1 MNKKLRLGVLVSGR
15 GTNLQ
20 AIIDSIN
27 EGKLLAEIV
36 IVISDN
42 PKAMAL
48 ERAKIANI
56 PTAYV
61 KPGKK
66 SEFEREIIRI
76 LEENKVDL
84 IVLAGFM
91 RILSADFVSR
101 FPLRIINIHPSLLP
115 SFPGLEAQRQALEYG
130 VKITG
135 CTVHFVNEIVDGGP
149 IILQEAVPV
158 YDDDT
163 VESLSAR
170 IMEKEHKILVEA
182 IRLFGEN
189 RLKVVGRRVFIDKE
203 GIDQCL

>member
-1 MNKKLRLGVLVSGR
+1 MDKKLRIGVLASGR

-20 AIIDSIN
+20 AMIVSIQ
-27 EGKLLAEIV
+27 GGDLSAEIA

-42 PKAMAL
+42 WDAMAL
-48 ERAKIANI
+48 ERARMANI
-56 PTAYV
+56 PTIYV

-66 SEFEREIIRI
+66 SEFERDVINI
-76 LEENKVDL
+76 LEENNVEL

-91 RILSADFVSR
+91 RILSPNFVNH
-101 FPLRIINIHPSLLP
+101 FPLKIINIHPSLLP

-135 CTVHFVNEIVDGGP
+135 CTVHFVNEMVDAGP

-163 VESLSAR
+163 VESLSDR
-170 IMEKEHKILVEA
+170 ILEKEHKILVEA
-182 IRLFGEN
+182 VRLFSEN
-189 RLKVVGRRVFIDKE
+189 KLEVSGRRVFINETGSDK
-203 GIDQCL
+203 CL

>member
-1 MNKKLRLGVLVSGR
+1 LDKKLRLGVLVSGR

-91 RILSADFVSR
+91 RILSANFVSR

-170 IMEKEHKILVEA
+170 ILEKEHKILVEA

-189 RLKVVGRRVFIDKE
+189 RLKIVGRRVFIDKE

>member
-1 MNKKLRLGVLVSGR
+1 LNKKLRLGVLVSGR

-170 IMEKEHKILVEA
+170 ILEKEHKILVEA

>member
-1 MNKKLRLGVLVSGR
+1 MSKKLRIGVLVSGR

-27 EGKLLAEIV
+27 EGKLYAEIA

-42 PKAMAL
+42 PNAMAL
-48 ERAKIANI
+48 ERAKKANI
-56 PTAYV
+56 PTVYV

-66 SEFEREIIRI
+66 SEFEGEIIRI

-91 RILSADFVSR
+91 RILSPNFVNH
-101 FPLRIINIHPSLLP
+101 FPLKIINIHPSLLP

-170 IMEKEHKILVEA
+170 ILEKEHKILVEA
-182 IRLFGEN
+182 IRLFSEN
-189 RLKVVGRRVFIDKE
+189 RLRVVGRRVFIDKE
-203 GIDQCL
+203 GIDKCL

>member
-42 PKAMAL
+42 PNAMAL
-48 ERAKIANI
+48 ERAKRANI

-76 LEENKVDL
+76 LEENKVNL

>member
-1 MNKKLRLGVLVSGR
+1 MKDKLKIGVLVSGR

-20 AIIDSIN
+20 AIIDGIDS
-27 EGKLLAEIV
+27 GKIDGEIR

-42 PKAMAL
+42 PNALAL
-48 ERAKIANI
+48 ERAKRANI
-56 PTAYV
+56 PTVYV

-66 SEFEREIIRI
+66 SEFEREITRI
-76 LEENKVDL
+76 LEENCVEL

-91 RILSADFVSR
+91 RILSVNFVNH
-101 FPLRIINIHPSLLP
+101 FPMKIINIHPSLLP
-115 SFPGLEAQRQALEYG
+115 SFPGLQAQKQALDYG

-163 VESLSAR
+163 VDTLSER
-170 IMEKEHKILVEA
+170 ILEKEHNILVEA
-182 IRLFGEN
+182 IRLFQQG
-189 RLKVVGRRVFIDKE
+189 RLRIEGRRVFID
-203 GIDQCL
+203 

>member
-1 MNKKLRLGVLVSGR
+1 MSKKLRIGVLVSGR

-20 AIIDSIN
+20 AIIDSIQK
-27 EGKLLAEIV
+27 GDLSAEIV

-42 PKAMAL
+42 PNAMAL
-48 ERAKIANI
+48 ERANKANI

-66 SEFEREIIRI
+66 SEFEEEIIRL
-76 LEENKVDL
+76 LEENNVEL

-91 RILSADFVSR
+91 RILSPNFVNH

-135 CTVHFVNEIVDGGP
+135 CTVHFVNEMVDAGP

-163 VESLSAR
+163 VESLSNR
-170 IMEKEHKILVEA
+170 ILEKEHKILVEA
-182 IRLFGEN
+182 IRLFSEN
-189 RLKVVGRRVFIDKE
+189 RLKVVGRRVFIDKTST
-203 GIDQCL
+203 DKRL

>member
-1 MNKKLRLGVLVSGR
+1 LNKKLRLGVLASGR

-170 IMEKEHKILVEA
+170 ILEKEHKILVEA

>member
-76 LEENKVDL
+76 LEENKVNL

-170 IMEKEHKILVEA
+170 ILEKEHKILVEA

>member
-1 MNKKLRLGVLVSGR
+1 
-15 GTNLQ
+15 
-20 AIIDSIN
+20 
-27 EGKLLAEIV
+27 
-36 IVISDN
+36 
-42 PKAMAL
+42 MAL

-170 IMEKEHKILVEA
+170 ILEKEHKILVEA

>member
-20 AIIDSIN
+20 AIIDSIQRG
-27 EGKLLAEIV
+27 ELSAEIV

-42 PKAMAL
+42 PNAMAL
-48 ERAKIANI
+48 ERARMANI

-66 SEFEREIIRI
+66 SEFEAEIIRI
-76 LEENKVDL
+76 LEENNVEL

-91 RILSADFVSR
+91 RILSPNFVNH

-135 CTVHFVNEIVDGGP
+135 CTVHFVNELVDAGP
-149 IILQEAVPV
+149 IILQEAVSV

-163 VESLSAR
+163 VESLSNR
-170 IMEKEHKILVEA
+170 ILEKEHKILVEA

-189 RLKVVGRRVFIDKE
+189 RLKVVGRRVFIDKASS
-203 GIDQCL
+203 DKCL

>member
-1 MNKKLRLGVLVSGR
+1 MSKKLRIGVLVSGR

-20 AIIDSIN
+20 AIIDSIQK
-27 EGKLLAEIV
+27 GDLSAEIV

-42 PKAMAL
+42 PNAMAL
-48 ERAKIANI
+48 ERAKKANI

-66 SEFEREIIRI
+66 SEFEEKIIRL
-76 LEENKVDL
+76 LEENNVEL

-91 RILSADFVSR
+91 RILSPNFVNH

-135 CTVHFVNEIVDGGP
+135 CTVHFVNEMVDAGP

-163 VESLSAR
+163 VESLSNR
-170 IMEKEHKILVEA
+170 ILEKEHKILVEA
-182 IRLFGEN
+182 IRLFSEN
-189 RLKVVGRRVFIDKE
+189 RLKVVGRRVFIDKTST
-203 GIDQCL
+203 DKRL

>member
-1 MNKKLRLGVLVSGR
+1 LNKKLRLGILVSGR

-170 IMEKEHKILVEA
+170 ILEKEHKILVEA

>member
-1 MNKKLRLGVLVSGR
+1 LNKKLRLGVLVSGR

-76 LEENKVDL
+76 LEENKVNL

-170 IMEKEHKILVEA
+170 ILEKEHKILVEA

>member
-1 MNKKLRLGVLVSGR
+1 MSKKLRLGVLVSGR

-27 EGKLLAEIV
+27 EGKLSAEIV

-42 PKAMAL
+42 PNAMAL
-48 ERAKIANI
+48 ERAKRVNI
-56 PTAYV
+56 PTVYV
-61 KPGKK
+61 KPGKR
-66 SEFEREIIRI
+66 SEFEGEIIKI
-76 LEENKVDL
+76 LEKNNVDL

-91 RILSADFVSR
+91 RILSSDFVNH

-115 SFPGLEAQRQALEYG
+115 SFPGLNAQKQALEYG

-163 VESLSAR
+163 VETLSAR
-170 IMEKEHKILVEA
+170 ILEKEHKILVEA

-189 RLKVVGRRVFIDKE
+189 RLRVVGRRVFIDKE
-203 GIDQCL
+203 GIDKCL

>member
-1 MNKKLRLGVLVSGR
+1 LNKKLRLGVLVSGR

-76 LEENKVDL
+76 LEENKVNL

>member
-1 MNKKLRLGVLVSGR
+1 LNKKLRLGVLVSGR

-170 IMEKEHKILVEA
+170 ILEKEHKILVEA

-203 GIDQCL
+203 GID

>member
-170 IMEKEHKILVEA
+170 ILEKEHKILVEA

>member
-1 MNKKLRLGVLVSGR
+1 MDKKLKIGVLASGR

-20 AIIDSIN
+20 AMIDGIQRGELS
-27 EGKLLAEIV
+27 AEIA

-42 PKAMAL
+42 RDAMAL
-48 ERAKIANI
+48 ERARKANI
-56 PTAYV
+56 PTVYV

-66 SEFEREIIRI
+66 SEFEREVINI
-76 LEENKVDL
+76 LEENNAEL

-91 RILSADFVSR
+91 RILSPNFVNH
-101 FPLRIINIHPSLLP
+101 FPLKIINIHPSLLP

-135 CTVHFVNEIVDGGP
+135 CTVHFVNEMVDAGP

-163 VESLSAR
+163 VESLSDR
-170 IMEKEHKILVEA
+170 ILEKEHKILVEA
-182 IRLFGEN
+182 VRIFSEN
-189 RLKVVGRRVFIDKE
+189 KLKVIGRRVFIDKT
-203 GIDQCL
+203 GSDKCL

>member
-1 MNKKLRLGVLVSGR
+1 MSKKLRIGVLVSGR

-20 AIIDSIN
+20 AIIDSIQR
-27 EGKLLAEIV
+27 GDLSAEIA

-42 PKAMAL
+42 QNAMAL
-48 ERAKIANI
+48 ERAKRANI

-66 SEFEREIIRI
+66 SEFEGEIIRI
-76 LEENKVDL
+76 LEENNVEL

-91 RILSADFVSR
+91 RILSSNFVNH

-135 CTVHFVNEIVDGGP
+135 CTVHFVNEMVDAGP

-158 YDDDT
+158 YDNDT
-163 VESLSAR
+163 VESLSNR
-170 IMEKEHKILVEA
+170 ILEKEHKILVEA
-182 IRLFGEN
+182 IRLFSEN
-189 RLKVVGRRVFIDKE
+189 RLRVVGRRVFIDKASS
-203 GIDQCL
+203 DKCL

>member
-1 MNKKLRLGVLVSGR
+1 MDKKLRLGVLASGR

-48 ERAKIANI
+48 ERAKRANI

-61 KPGKK
+61 KPGKR

-170 IMEKEHKILVEA
+170 ILEKEHKILVEA

-189 RLKVVGRRVFIDKE
+189 RLRVVGRRVFIDKE
-203 GIDQCL
+203 GFDQCL

>member
-1 MNKKLRLGVLVSGR
+1 MSKRLRLGVLVSGR

-27 EGKLLAEIV
+27 EGELSAEIA

-42 PKAMAL
+42 PNAMAL
-48 ERAKIANI
+48 ERAKRANI

-66 SEFEREIIRI
+66 SEFEEEIIRI
-76 LEENKVDL
+76 LEENNVDL

-91 RILSADFVSR
+91 RILSPNFINR

-115 SFPGLEAQRQALEYG
+115 SFPGLNAQKQALEYG

-149 IILQEAVPV
+149 IIIQEAVPV

-163 VESLSAR
+163 VETLSAR
-170 IMEKEHKILVEA
+170 ILEKEHKILVEA

-189 RLKVVGRRVFIDKE
+189 KLRVSGRRVFIDKE
-203 GIDQCL
+203 SIDKCL

>member
-1 MNKKLRLGVLVSGR
+1 MSKKLIIGVLVSGR

-20 AIIDSIN
+20 AIIDSIQRG
-27 EGKLLAEIV
+27 ELSAEIA

-42 PKAMAL
+42 PNAMAL
-48 ERAKIANI
+48 ERARRADI

-76 LEENKVDL
+76 LEENKVEL

-91 RILSADFVSR
+91 RILSPDFVNH
-101 FPLRIINIHPSLLP
+101 FPMKIINIHPSLLP

-135 CTVHFVNEIVDGGP
+135 CTVHFVNEMVDAGP

-170 IMEKEHKILVEA
+170 ILEKEHKILVEA

-189 RLKVVGRRVFIDKE
+189 RLKVIGRRVFIDKTSPN
-203 GIDQCL
+203 

>member
-1 MNKKLRLGVLVSGR
+1 MSKKLRLGVLVSGR

-27 EGKLLAEIV
+27 EGELSAEIA

-42 PKAMAL
+42 PNAMAL
-48 ERAKIANI
+48 ERAKRANI
-56 PTAYV
+56 PTVCV
-61 KPGKK
+61 KPGRK
-66 SEFEREIIRI
+66 SEFEEEIIRI
-76 LEENKVDL
+76 LEENNVDL

-91 RILSADFVSR
+91 RILSSNFVNH
-101 FPLRIINIHPSLLP
+101 FPLKIINIHPSLLP
-115 SFPGLEAQRQALEYG
+115 SFPGLNAQKQALEYG

-163 VESLSAR
+163 VETLSAR
-170 IMEKEHKILVEA
+170 ILEKEHKILVEA

-189 RLKVVGRRVFIDKE
+189 RLRVSGRRVFIDKE
-203 GIDQCL
+203 GINKCL

>member
-1 MNKKLRLGVLVSGR
+1 MSRKLRLGVLVSGR

-27 EGKLLAEIV
+27 EGKLSAEIA

-42 PKAMAL
+42 PNAMAL
-48 ERAKIANI
+48 ERARKANI

-61 KPGKK
+61 KPGRK
-66 SEFEREIIRI
+66 SEFEREIIDI
-76 LEENKVDL
+76 LEKNNVDL

-91 RILSADFVSR
+91 RILSPNFVNH

-170 IMEKEHKILVEA
+170 ILEKEHKILVEA

-189 RLKVVGRRVFIDKE
+189 RLRVSGRRVFIDKE
-203 GIDQCL
+203 GFDKCL

>member
-1 MNKKLRLGVLVSGR
+1 MDKKLRLGVLVSGR

-91 RILSADFVSR
+91 RILSANFVSR

-170 IMEKEHKILVEA
+170 ILEKEHKILVEA

-189 RLKVVGRRVFIDKE
+189 RLKIVGRRVFIDKE

>member
-1 MNKKLRLGVLVSGR
+1 LDKKLRLGVLASGR

-48 ERAKIANI
+48 ERAKRANI

-61 KPGKK
+61 KPGKR

-170 IMEKEHKILVEA
+170 ILEKEHKILVEA

-189 RLKVVGRRVFIDKE
+189 RLRVVGRRVFIDKE
-203 GIDQCL
+203 GFDQCL

>member
-1 MNKKLRLGVLVSGR
+1 MVSGR

-170 IMEKEHKILVEA
+170 ILEKEHKILVEA

>member
-76 LEENKVDL
+76 LEENKVNL

>member
-1 MNKKLRLGVLVSGR
+1 MSKKLRLGVLVSGR

-27 EGKLLAEIV
+27 EGKLSAEIA

-42 PKAMAL
+42 PNAMAL
-48 ERAKIANI
+48 ERARKANI

-66 SEFEREIIRI
+66 SEFEREIINI
-76 LEENKVDL
+76 LEENNVDL

-91 RILSADFVSR
+91 RILSPNFVNH

-115 SFPGLEAQRQALEYG
+115 SFPGLNAQKQALEYG

-135 CTVHFVNEIVDGGP
+135 CTVHFVNEVVDGGP

-170 IMEKEHKILVEA
+170 ILEKEHKILVEA

-189 RLKVVGRRVFIDKE
+189 RLRVSGRRVFIDKE
-203 GIDQCL
+203 GFDKCL